1 MFTFI
6 ISGTIF
12 KACDHHTWLHLEMYL
27 IQSLNN
33 MACTGMYTIGFLCTC
48 LHSLLGTLGTCCIAC
63 TQCIM
68 TPLTA
73 SCMLASAPL
82 SNSALTHSMC
92 PACEAFISAVHP
104 YCNDKCISSWE
115 YNKCQIHT
123 THHCY
128 REYTRTR
135 STHRVQQHIPLTL
148 KRHHWED
155 QTVLPHTP

>member
-12 KACDHHTWLHLEMYL
+12 KACDHHTWLHLDMNL
-27 IQSLNN
+27 IKSLNN
-33 MACTGMYTIGFLCTC
+33 MACTCMYTIGFLCTC

-63 TQCIM
+63 TRCIM
-68 TPLTA
+68 TPLTL

-92 PACEAFISAVHP
+92 PACEAIISAVHP

-115 YNKCQIHT
+115 YHQCQIHT
-123 THHCY
+123 I
-128 REYTRTR
+128 RVIE
-135 STHRVQQHIPLTL
+135 STQGPAPHTVQQHIPLTL
-148 KRHHWED
+148 KRHHWEEH
-155 QTVLPHTP
+155 TVLPHTP